1 MGRFGVAFRRRLCV
15 RLSLQAH
22 ERGDAAMSL
31 AGASKPTME
40 ETSACCILTAG

>member
-1 MGRFGVAFRRRLCV
+1 M
-15 RLSLQAH
+15 RLSFQTH

-31 AGASKPTME
+31 AGASKPIME